1 MPRDPAHTLSVAT
14 GRLMWTLAIIVG
26 IAAGVFR
33 CATAGLNQDGRFVL
47 GALRTTSAAGIPF
60 TDAWAHR
67 PILMRAIMAVLD
79 VQNETAIRVLLSL
92 LALVA
97 AGAMANGLRRYIG
110 GGAATLMGFC
120 IAVALVLAP
129 GWDFAEPE
137 WWAVML
143 SVAGVGVVLHGKDRW
158 SLTLAV
164 AGSVLLAAAVLVK
177 YTTVPTVVTA
187 LIVIA
192 LVDRAQALRATV
204 STLIATPFGLGVGLL
219 ASEHEWQWL
228 RDMPALNPPFSVSII
243 PQTIEGLTN
252 LAIIAPI
259 TLAIPVAAVLLARAD
274 QKPVS
279 VIWPLGLTLLLM
291 VPYVVQHQGFL
302 YHFAAIPV
310 LGAGMA
316 CWAGIRS
323 LRAWQV
329 VPAPLIGT
337 LVIGSLVAVL
347 AFALGPRQRGE
358 LWPWFTVGL
367 GILALAGAL
376 WAWFAPKR
384 FGYPAHRTMPVTS
397 PAVLMMAVCLP
408 LCVTLSPKQAYS
420 FSMAHSRVTVASD
433 DGGRIPA
440 PIGDLT
446 DVVYLSFNLPYRM
459 GLPTPCNYASPTFL
473 QRATGERSDRIE
485 ATASFSE
492 SLNCLS
498 NPRARFL
505 IIEGDWFTIAQAN
518 PQVTTR
524 INDNFSC
531 SQPLASAPGV
541 IVCPRRVR

>member
-1 MPRDPAHTLSVAT
+1 MPRDPDHTLSVAT
-14 GRLMWTLAIIVG
+14 GKLMWTLAIIAG
-26 IAAGVFR
+26 IVAGVVR
-33 CATAGLNQDGRFVL
+33 CATAGLNQDGRYVL
-47 GALRTTSAAGIPF
+47 GVLRTTRAAGIPF

-67 PILMRAIMAVLD
+67 PVLMRAIMAVID

-92 LALVA
+92 LALLA
-97 AGAMANGLRRYIG
+97 AGAMANGLRRYVG

-120 IAVALVLAP
+120 IAVSLVLAP

-137 WWAVML
+137 WWAVVL
-143 SVAGVGVVLHGKDRW
+143 TVAGVGVALHGRDRW
-158 SLTLAV
+158 TLTTAV
-164 AGSVLLAAAVLVK
+164 LGSALLAAAVLVK
-177 YTTVPTVVTA
+177 YTTLPTMITG

-192 LVDRAQALRATV
+192 LVDRSQALRATV
-204 STLIATPFGLGVGLL
+204 STLIATPFGLGVGLVT
-219 ASEHEWQWL
+219 SEHEWQWL
-228 RDMPALNPPFSVSII
+228 RDMPALNPSPSWVVI
-243 PQTIEGLTN
+243 PQTLEGLTN

-291 VPYVVQHQGFL
+291 VPYVVQQQGFL

-310 LGAGMA
+310 LAAGMS

-323 LRAWQV
+323 LRAWRV

-337 LVIGSLVAVL
+337 LVAGSLVGVL
-347 AFALGPRQRGE
+347 AFVLGPRQRDDA
-358 LWPWFTVGL
+358 WPCFAVGL
-367 GILALAGAL
+367 GILAVAGAL
-376 WAWFAPKR
+376 WAWFAPSR
-384 FGYPAHRTMPVTS
+384 FGYPASRTVPVTS

-408 LCVTLSPKQAYS
+408 LCVALSPKQTYS

-433 DGGRIPA
+433 DGSRIPA

-459 GLPTPCNYASPTFL
+459 GLPTPCHYASPTFL
-473 QRATGERSDRIE
+473 QRATGARAAQIE
-485 ATASFSE
+485 ATQSFGE
-492 SLNCLS
+492 NLNCLS
-498 NPRARFL
+498 NPRARYL
-505 IIEGDWFTIAQAN
+505 IIEGDWFPIAHAN
-518 PQVTTR
+518 PQVTAR
-524 INDNFSC
+524 INENFVC
-531 SQPLASAPGV
+531 SEPLASAPGV